1 MSNSS
6 DRLVLNTKKSLYKP
20 VEIEIDGK
28 VYQNIK
34 TTHAVLK
41 EVNRLDDEIKDD
53 SDFEPVCN
61 IIKFLF
67 NVDMETLE
75 KLDKREVQD
84 IYTFMKQ
91 KFQEIEKERRDLV
104 IKTFAN
110 IWGTERKEEKAPNP
124 KRSGNKQ

>member
-1 MSNSS
+1 MSDR
-6 DRLVLNTKKSLYKP
+6 DRLVLKTKESLYKP

-61 IIKFLF
+61 IITFLF
-67 NVDMETLE
+67 NIDMEILE